1 MFPIS
6 AVNVGSG
13 ESAGCM
19 VWVGW
24 AESISPLFPQPAARE
39 SASNVTKTQNLVPI
53 KLPLHLGPPNG
64 ER

>member
-1 MFPIS
+1 
-6 AVNVGSG
+6 
-13 ESAGCM
+13 M

-24 AESISPLFPQPAARE
+24 AESILPLFPQPAARE
-39 SASNVTKTQNLVPI
+39 SASNVTRTQNLVPI